1 MPIKILK
8 KTENPMASER
18 FYQQRREALID
29 SGIPANMIDKFN
41 ATPNKLDASRILK
54 KRKEKFKKAENP
66 MADERFNAAFRS
78 RMKKAGLKDSEIG
91 DTRLKAGGLSGGQ
104 AKIAAKAPPPDKI
117 DAKDFAVLKAE
128 KAKGRG
134 MGLQDEKLK
143 PGKVQKAFL
152 GKMIKGAGKSIG
164 RLFGAKKSATATP
177 GTVTMSKSGIG
188 GEGGMLPQLLQ
199 KAIDDGIIKPASKGR
214 MMKAFKGGGADMGL
228 QDEKLKPGKVYKA
241 KRGMSFS
248 DKMKLQDAGIIDKKT
263 GKTFVQRR
271 MELAEPKDIAKKALK
286 ATRIG
291 KIALGIGAA
300 GVAASQYLK
309 SKMKKDEPK
318 KKMVGG
324 MAKKYSVGGGADMGR
339 VGEYKSKLATA
350 LDRGRKIK
358 KEGARITQK
367 DLDFLKKQRPMSYKN
382 GGPMME
388 PAAISKVKAYKDY
401 KASKNRDQAK
411 VKKMVGGMAKK
422 YSVGGGMMNK
432 PMGYSS
438 GSKLMDFI
446 KSGSYTDK
454 YGTKTNVDK
463 AIKKINLSP
472 KDKDL
477 ATMKPASDKKMM
489 GGGMM
494 QRPMGG
500 PMGGMMQR
508 PMGYK
513 SGTMVKAR
521 GCKLGRTRP
530 TKMY

>member
-1 MPIKILK
+1 MSPKQK
-8 KTENPMASER
+8 
-18 FYQQRREALID
+18 
-29 SGIPANMIDKFN
+29 
-41 ATPNKLDASRILK
+41 
-54 KRKEKFKKAENP
+54 
-66 MADERFNAAFRS
+66 
-78 RMKKAGLKDSEIG
+78 
-91 DTRLKAGGLSGGQ
+91 
-104 AKIAAKAPPPDKI
+104 KIAAKAPPPDKI

-134 MGLQDEKLK
+134 MGLQDESVQ

-228 QDEKLKPGKVYKA
+228 QDEKVKPGKVMKA
-241 KRGMSFS
+241 KTGKQIVKEFSASLKGIDESFKS
-248 DKMKLQDAGIIDKKT
+248 KVHPMKKQRLLDRSTVMTKAKYGKMMKARVGKSIDKKAYMKT
-263 GKTFVQRR
+263 IGVFPTIDKVTPTVKGKQLPV
-271 MELAEPKDIAKKALK
+271 AKNTTPLKALGRVMGSR
-286 ATRIG
+286 A
-291 KIALGIGAA
+291 ALLGLVGAGAA
-300 GVAASQYLK
+300 AGLNMAGRKLK
-309 SKMKKDEPK
+309 EFADK
-318 KKMVGG
+318 KKVKKMAGG
-324 MAKKYSVGGGADMGR
+324 MAKKYSKGGDLRA
-339 VGEYKSKLATA
+339 EYIHSQTK
-350 LDRGRKIK
+350 
-358 KEGARITQK
+358 
-367 DLDFLKKQRPMSYKN
+367 
-382 GGPMME
+382 
-388 PAAISKVKAYKDY
+388 
-401 KASKNRDQAK
+401 KNRKVTGEGYFTERSATRREEYGAAK
-411 VKKMVGGMAKK
+411 DRYPNKMDRRKQMLKNLSRVLNPTMGVVKGTIDALNAPTTRK

-494 QRPMGG
+494 QRPMG
-500 PMGGMMQR
+500 
-508 PMGYK
+508 YK

>member
-1 MPIKILK
+1 
-8 KTENPMASER
+8 
-18 FYQQRREALID
+18 
-29 SGIPANMIDKFN
+29 
-41 ATPNKLDASRILK
+41 
-54 KRKEKFKKAENP
+54 

-104 AKIAAKAPPPDKI
+104 AKIASKAPPPDKI

-508 PMGYK
+508 PMGFK